1 MKYFNATVLTKGKK
15 TDYGLYAESKKEA
28 MYLAKI
34 KYTGIVIKVAEA
46 SPPLEDQ
53 IKKFKDTLMKNVQK
67 RKINP
72 DRQIGAIRQVAVMTN
87 AGISVHDAFS
97 EIADA
102 TDDRVLEDVFSS
114 IADDINSG
122 LSLSQSMNNFRF
134 ELGNLTLAMVQLGEK
149 TGNMAE
155 AMYSLADMLEEI
167 RRNVIK
173 FKKAMAYPRNVMI
186 AMAVAFTILIS
197 YVVPQFKEI
206 FEELGAELPLPTRIL
221 LFLEHLFNT
230 YGLYVLGGL
239 ILGFLVF
246 KYTIDHNKEARYGW
260 HKFLNRTYLIKN
272 LIHFSTLN
280 RFTLVFSELVRA
292 GIPIAEALDT
302 SIDMIDNL
310 PLKEKLG
317 TVRSSVEKGAT
328 LNSALKETEL
338 FENMIIQMIAAGESS
353 GQLDA
358 MLEKV
363 MEYYKMRF
371 DAIIDGL
378 SEAIE
383 PIMLFFIAGMV
394 ILLAL
399 GIFLP
404 MWDMGN
410 AVQGRPTG

>member
-1 MKYFNATVLTKGKK
+1 MKYFNATVLSKGKK
-15 TDYGLYAESKKEA
+15 TDYGFYAESKKEA
-28 MYLAKI
+28 HYLAKI
-34 KYTGIVIKVAEA
+34 KYGGILLKVVEGT
-46 SPPLEDQ
+46 PPLEDQ
-53 IKKFKDTLMKNVQK
+53 FKKFKESLTKNLQK
-67 RKINP
+67 KKINQ
-72 DRQIGAIRQVAVMTN
+72 DRLIAAIRQLAVMTN
-87 AGISVHDAFS
+87 AGISVHDSFK

-102 TDDRVLEDVFSS
+102 TDDATLEHVFNQ
-114 IADDINSG
+114 IGDDINSG
-122 LSLSQSMNNFRF
+122 LSLSQSMNNYRF
-134 ELGNLTLAMVQLGEK
+134 ELGNLVLAMVALGEK

-167 RRNVIK
+167 RRNIVK

-197 YVVPQFKEI
+197 YVVPQFKAI
-206 FEELGAELPLPTRIL
+206 FEELGATLPLPTRIL
-221 LFLEHLFNT
+221 LFLEHLFNN

-239 ILGFLVF
+239 ILFIMVFRYMVNHSTEFRYKWHQFLLRIYLVKGII
-246 KYTIDHNKEARYGW
+246 KY
-260 HKFLNRTYLIKN
+260 
-272 LIHFSTLN
+272 STLS

-310 PLKEKLG
+310 PLKEKLS
-317 TVRSSVEKGAT
+317 TVRSAVEKGDT
-328 LNSALKETEL
+328 LHNGLKDTEL
-338 FENMIIQMIAAGESS
+338 FENMIIQMISAGESS

-363 MEYYKMRF
+363 TDYYKMRF

-383 PIMLFFIAGMV
+383 PIMLFFIAAMV

-410 AVQGRPTG
+410 AVQGRT